1 MELKSQEIIEVL
13 KKLIG
18 GEDVETPLGRGLSID
33 AREAFLFCA
42 IAGGSYF
49 ENQIFPFTP
58 KGLLKV
64 FYNANDF
71 NLVTGIFDNSLLK
84 NTPHYITEQRT
95 YIKDQLKVIVPIDI
109 ESEASMRL
117 KIRNI
122 YGLDGFDSNLI
133 LFRVDVSKKGF
144 GLEPFMEYLSCKYFT
159 NLGYVTEN
167 QIPLSHKLGSPD
179 FGGYTLEKIQDLV
192 SSSGLLPRGFN
203 VLELAMLRTF
213 PLSGSGSIIKSKN
226 QLIVG
231 EAKTSTTIMEAQLKK
246 YLSSGFFNFG
256 IEIHPTKEKPSNP
269 NFGLLT
275 IQEFNLV
282 YEEPMNPIAEANL
295 EQKPYKDWL
304 AAYFNSYLL
313 ANYTNDELN
322 LVSKKLIGKKIDTK
336 FDVISLIRDISF
348 KDQFKTLSGFLE
360 YGTI

>member
-1 MELKSQEIIEVL
+1 
-13 KKLIG
+13 
-18 GEDVETPLGRGLSID
+18 
-33 AREAFLFCA
+33 
-42 IAGGSYF
+42 
-49 ENQIFPFTP
+49 
-58 KGLLKV
+58 
-64 FYNANDF
+64 
-71 NLVTGIFDNSLLK
+71 
-84 NTPHYITEQRT
+84 
-95 YIKDQLKVIVPIDI
+95 
-109 ESEASMRL
+109 
-117 KIRNI
+117 
-122 YGLDGFDSNLI
+122 
-133 LFRVDVSKKGF
+133 
-144 GLEPFMEYLSCKYFT
+144 
-159 NLGYVTEN
+159 
-167 QIPLSHKLGSPD
+167 
-179 FGGYTLEKIQDLV
+179 
-192 SSSGLLPRGFN
+192 
-203 VLELAMLRTF
+203 
-213 PLSGSGSIIKSKN
+213 
-226 QLIVG
+226 
-231 EAKTSTTIMEAQLKK
+231 MEAQLKK